1 MEIASIHV
9 LLISS
14 CFFFPVYRCQ
24 SNIDFLTKYT
34 TWLHTRARTYNLRAC
49 LYGVEL
55 SLVGELPSP
64 PSYMYLLP
72 SVYMRKL
79 SLLTEPKLGPVGSKD
94 WRELF

>member
-1 MEIASIHV
+1 MDSR
-9 LLISS
+9 S
-14 CFFFPVYRCQ
+14 RG
-24 SNIDFLTKYT
+24 
-34 TWLHTRARTYNLRAC
+34 LRAC

-64 PSYMYLLP
+64 PRYLLP